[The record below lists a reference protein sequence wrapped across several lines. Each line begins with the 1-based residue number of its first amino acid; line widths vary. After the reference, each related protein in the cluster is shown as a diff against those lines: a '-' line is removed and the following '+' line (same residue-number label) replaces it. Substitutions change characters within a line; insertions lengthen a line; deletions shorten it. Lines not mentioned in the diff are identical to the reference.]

1 LKGEEYKM
9 SLLKRR
15 LNDLWQRQA
24 ATIEVPHLWPCQS
37 TEQMLVTITE
47 PMKISGTVLG
57 PGRYAF
63 RPLDPCAASSSVLIL
78 NEDETKLLAT
88 VSANFN

>member
-1 LKGEEYKM
+1 
-9 SLLKRR
+9 
-15 LNDLWQRQA
+15 
-24 ATIEVPHLWPCQS
+24 
-37 TEQMLVTITE
+37 MLVTITE

>member
-1 LKGEEYKM
+1 MSQLKQ
-9 SLLKRR
+9 RFT
-15 LNDLWQRQA
+15 NLWQRQA
-24 ATIEVPHLWPCQS
+24 TTPGARRPWPCQFS
-37 TEQMLVTITE
+37 DQMLVTITE